1 MKRVLIVEDQE
12 EIRGFI
18 KINLKREGYEVLE
31 AEDGEKALEIIK
43 SDDSIDIAIVDLMLP
58 RLDGFFVCSKIRER
72 DPFIGIIILTA
83 RSQEA
88 DKITGFIKGADDY
101 IVKPFS
107 PSELMARV
115 NSLFRRVSM
124 IRKNNNEIL
133 MKPFRVDF
141 NSRKLF
147 KEDKEIELT
156 HIEFELLKLFI
167 NNPNKAFK
175 RDEILNIVWGEDYM
189 GGYKIV
195 DVNVSR
201 LRQKIEDDPANPK
214 YIKSIRGYGYRWEI
228 DDGRKIK

>member
-1 MKRVLIVEDQE
+1 MKRVLIVEDHE

-31 AEDGEKALEIIK
+31 AEDGEKALDILK
-43 SDDSIDIAIVDLMLP
+43 KNDGIDIAIVDLMLP
-58 RLDGFFVCSKIRER
+58 KLDGFYVCSKIREK

-88 DKITGFIKGADDY
+88 DKIIGFSKGADDY
-101 IVKPFS
+101 VVKPFS
-107 PSELMARV
+107 PRELVARV
-115 NSLFRRVSM
+115 DSLFRRVSM
-124 IRKNNNEIL
+124 IRRNNNEIF
-133 MKPFRVDF
+133 MYPFKVDF
-141 NSRKLF
+141 NSRKFF

-175 RDEILNIVWGEDYM
+175 RDEILNIIWGEDYI
-189 GGYKIV
+189 GSYKIV
-195 DVNVSR
+195 DVNISR
-201 LRQKIEDDPANPK
+201 LRQKIEDDPTCPK

-228 DDGRKIK
+228 K